1 MYTYVGEIESTARF
15 GGFLMGLIF
24 FVFAIYLVFAILAV
38 AVIVLRLVANY
49 KLFQRAGLEGWRQF
63 IPVYGSW
70 CRAKI
75 AFGTGYEYIGLIPW
89 IQILLCCI
97 PYIGWIASIVGMAQS
112 MYIQYKY
119 AASFGASPVLQ
130 VVTSLTEV
138 IGEQVLAFGKQYRYI
153 GCQREV
159 LGLPRMNNQNS
170 YQYNAYNNGQY
181 QNPGQ
186 YQGNG
191 PIYQNPGQYQ
201 GNEPIYQN
209 PQGEAYG
216 FDYNTNP
223 NNASQ
228 SSVNVEQNQNPV
240 DTNANPVD
248 TNVNPAV
255 NLKKEDETSDDNK

>member
-24 FVFAIYLVFAILAV
+24 FVFAIYAVFAILAV

-89 IQILLCCI
+89 VQILLCFI

-119 AASFGASPVLQ
+119 AASFGASTVLQ

-138 IGEQVLAFGKQYRYI
+138 IGEQILAFGKQYRYI
-153 GCQREV
+153 GCQREI
-159 LGLPRMNNQNS
+159 LGLPRMNNQNN

-186 YQGNG
+186 H
-191 PIYQNPGQYQ
+191 
-201 GNEPIYQN
+201 QN

-216 FDYNTNP
+216 FNYNTNP
-223 NNASQ
+223 NTNSQ
-228 SSVNVEQNQNPV
+228 ASVNVEQNQNPV
-240 DTNANPVD
+240 DTNVNPVD
-248 TNVNPAV
+248 ANVNPVV
-255 NLKKEDETSDDNK
+255 NLKKEDETSDNDK